1 MIYMIGY
8 TLNERLTQAI
18 ESGIY
23 APVEATTGV
32 QTLFNE
38 LIYLSHIPTIAN
50 GYLRDLNYKYVN
62 NSWQKDYMMMGS
74 L

>member
-1 MIYMIGY
+1 MV
-8 TLNERLTQAI
+8 TTSNERLTQAI

-23 APVEATTGV
+23 ATVEATTGV

-50 GYLRDLNYKYVN
+50 GYLRDLNYK
-62 NSWQKDYMMMGS
+62 
-74 L
+74 